1 MVVSK
6 VLGGISS
13 HPNMLATAMVP
24 VELVRG
30 YEGAVCS
37 LANST
42 GRFVFVTKSFG
53 DLFNQ

>member
-13 HPNMLATAMVP
+13 HPNMLATAIVP

-53 DLFNQ
+53 DLFKQ